1 MKFDLNEIKANF
13 TEDSR
18 KALWLNLAAM
28 MGIGLLF
35 VMLFFYLYLPVTTH
49 HGETITV
56 PDLEGMQLSQIPTF
70 LDDRDLRYYVS
81 DSTYDHRY
89 PALTVLKQDP
99 AKGAKVKVNRRIHI
113 TVNATM
119 PPMEKLPNIIDNSM
133 KQASQI
139 LESYGFKIGKISY
152 VPDIA
157 ANAVIKVFINNKEI
171 MEKQLQEGFMLAKGS
186 KIDLQVGDG
195 MGKND
200 ITMPDLAGM
209 SEEEAEV
216 YLRGIG
222 LGIGAIIY
230 EENAT
235 KEMGTVLRQK
245 PTVNAKIKVGTI
257 VDIWVAGEN

>member
-1 MKFDLNEIKANF
+1 MKFDLNEIKATF
-13 TEDSR
+13 IEDSR
-18 KALWLNLAAM
+18 KALWFNLAAM
-28 MGIGLLF
+28 LSIGLFL
-35 VMLFFYLYLPVTTH
+35 VTLFFYIYLPVTTH

-56 PDLEGMQLSQIPTF
+56 PDLEGMQLSQIPAF

-99 AKGAKVKVNRRIHI
+99 AKGAKVKVNRRVHI
-113 TVNATM
+113 TVNSTM
-119 PPMEKLPNIIDNSM
+119 PPMERLPNIVDNSM

-139 LESYGFKIGKISY
+139 LESIGFKIGKVSY

-157 ANAVIKVFINNKEI
+157 ANAVIKVFVNNKEI
-171 MEKQLQEGFMLAKGS
+171 AEKQLQEGFMLAKGS

-200 ITMPDLAGM
+200 IVMPDLAGM

-222 LGIGAIIY
+222 LGVGAIIY
-230 EENAT
+230 EAEAT
-235 KEMGTVLRQK
+235 KELGTVLRQK
-245 PTVNAKIKVGTI
+245 PTVNSKIKVGTI

>member
-1 MKFDLNEIKANF
+1 MKFDLNEIKATF

-18 KALWLNLAAM
+18 KALWFNLAAM
-28 MGIGLLF
+28 ASIGLFL
-35 VMLFFYLYLPVTTH
+35 VILFFYIYLPVTTH

-56 PDLEGMQLSQIPTF
+56 PDLEGMQLSQIPAF

-89 PALTVLKQDP
+89 PPLTILKQDP

-113 TVNATM
+113 TVNSTM
-119 PPMEKLPNIIDNSM
+119 PPMERLPNIVDNSM

-139 LESYGFKIGKISY
+139 LESYGFKIGKINY

-157 ANAVIKVFINNKEI
+157 ANAVIKVFVNNKEI
-171 MEKQLQEGFMLAKGS
+171 TEKQLHEGFMLAKGS

-195 MGKND
+195 MGRND
-200 ITMPDLAGM
+200 IVMPDLTGM

-230 EENAT
+230 EEGGT
-235 KEMGTVLRQK
+235 KEIGTVLRQK
-245 PTVNAKIKVGTI
+245 PALNSKIKVGTI